1 MEAEIK
7 SLTKAFNIIAYLSEC
22 TSPVSLSAIAANC
35 SLPTSTAHRILNSLV
50 SLGYVKGDKYGQYC
64 LSLKLFELSSR
75 VATSNRVVS
84 IVKPHLEDLSIALN
98 ISAHLVVRDGL
109 GIVHLFNVAKP
120 TGQIQ
125 LSARIGNR
133 VEMYCTAVG
142 KAILSTLPDEEIRK
156 VLSQVDLAQ
165 RGPNTITDPEAL
177 LCNIQAVRTCGYA
190 IDDEENEESIRC
202 IGVPLAN
209 LGGDA
214 TYAFSVS
221 SLAPHMTD
229 DKISHIAQ
237 AMLSTKEAILADL
250 F

>member
-1 MEAEIK
+1 LETEIK
-7 SLTKAFNIIAYLSEC
+7 SLTKAFTIIAYLSEC
-22 TSPVSLSAIAANC
+22 SSPVSLSAIAANC
-35 SLPTSTAHRILNSLV
+35 SLPSSTTHRILNSLV
-50 SLGYVKGDKYGQYC
+50 SLGYVKGDRYGQYC

-109 GIVHLFNVAKP
+109 GIIHLFNVAKP
-120 TGQIQ
+120 RGEIQ

-133 VEMYCTAVG
+133 VAMYCTAVG
-142 KAILSTLPDEEIRK
+142 KAILSTLPDDEIRK
-156 VLSQVDLAQ
+156 LLSQMELSK
-165 RGPNTITDPEAL
+165 RGPNTITDPDAL
-177 LCNIQAVRTCGYA
+177 LSNIKAARACGYA

-202 IGVPLAN
+202 VSVPLAN
-209 LGGDA
+209 PGQEA

-229 DKISHIAQ
+229 DKLTHIAQ
-237 AMLSTKEAILADL
+237 AMLSTKNAILADL